1 MSRASSV
8 TLSFL
13 VGAGI
18 GVIVGILMAPKAG
31 EETRED
37 VKEKLN
43 TMKLKVDNLYE
54 KSIEKT
60 NEIVS
65 KSEGISSDVCSS
77 DLEDFTFQIN
87 TMAVSLAVIAFV
99 VVAFLLVVIIFMF
112 LFYFRFANKL
122 DKILRDINIH
132 SEKCNVLLDLVTD
145 EVSRAKDQID
155 GVYYSINA
163 ITDKV
168 LRFSS
173 FVQDFKVPNFIKALF
188 ALFSTKKY
196 DSRDTEQINTES
208 IRTKSKRKFDSTTD
222 DDFDF

>member
-1 MSRASSV
+1 M
-8 TLSFL
+8 
-13 VGAGI
+13 
-18 GVIVGILMAPKAG
+18 
-31 EETRED
+31 
-37 VKEKLN
+37 
-43 TMKLKVDNLYE
+43 
-54 KSIEKT
+54 
-60 NEIVS
+60 
-65 KSEGISSDVCSS
+65 
-77 DLEDFTFQIN
+77 EDFTFQIN